1 MSWFK
6 ELFSS
11 KVSSKDVA
19 RDRLKLVLM
28 HDRVNC
34 SSDLLE
40 MIKSDIMVVLAK
52 YLDVGDIDLDMQIS
66 QELSDTNEP
75 VSVLYANIPIKNM
88 RRRKESNELNEQA

>member
-1 MSWFK
+1 MNWFK

-11 KVSSKDVA
+11 KATSKDVA

-34 SSDLLE
+34 APDLLE
-40 MIKSDIMVVLAK
+40 MIKSEIMAVLAK
-52 YLDVGDIDLDMQIS
+52 YVDVGEMDLDMQIS
-66 QELSDTNEP
+66 QEMSDENEP

-88 RRRKESNELNEQA
+88 RKSKS